1 MTWDLVLT
9 GELPTEARA
18 AEEAQAATDRQ
29 PDRHTGQAE
38 ADQRALRLWRVEKA
52 ARAKAAALGVVKT
65 RRLADTALDMTPKEH
80 RRHGEKPTL
89 FREMVRRDMR
99 R

>member
-38 ADQRALRLWRVEKA
+38 ADQRALRLWRVKRPPE
-52 ARAKAAALGVVKT
+52 
-65 RRLADTALDMTPKEH
+65 PKPQ
-80 RRHGEKPTL
+80 R
-89 FREMVRRDMR
+89 
-99 R
+99 